1 MTEWFINSEKSF
13 TKRGHMRSSGY
24 AQVINWLSQIITRL
38 STNKELILN
47 SFDITGITQS
57 NPERFHSALKHV
69 LTSNDTSSAII
80 DDLDGTEDLSETFL
94 DDEEVE
100 YVEKEDMG
108 EMEDTEDDASSA
120 ADSSSN
126 DDEAPLMS

>member
-1 MTEWFINSEKSF
+1 
-13 TKRGHMRSSGY
+13 MRSTGY

-38 STNKELILN
+38 STNKELIMN

-57 NPERFHSALKHV
+57 NPEKFHSALKHA

-120 ADSSSN
+120 ADSSSD